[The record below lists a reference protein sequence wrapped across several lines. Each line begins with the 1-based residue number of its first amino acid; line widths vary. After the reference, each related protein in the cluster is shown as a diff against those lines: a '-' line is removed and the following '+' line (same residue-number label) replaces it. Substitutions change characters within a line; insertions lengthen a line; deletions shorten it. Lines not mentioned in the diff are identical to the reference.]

1 MTSWKVS
8 VEVIGLRR
16 REAFDLAVAPA
27 VGSVVTRGLPEE
39 EVEVVEGQGAGV
51 WRAVSKQRVDG
62 AVEERGG
69 EGGGEEDVEEG
80 VDETVTIVDV
90 TVAVSPG
97 NTVEVSTGSGMTE
110 LEP

>member
-8 VEVIGLRR
+8 VDVIGLRLQ
-16 REAFDLAVAPA
+16 EACDLAVAPA
-27 VGSVVTRGLPEE
+27 VGSMVTRGLPEE

-51 WRAVSKQRVDG
+51 WMAVLKQRVDG
-62 AVEERGG
+62 AIE
-69 EGGGEEDVEEG
+69 EGGGESGGEDDVEEG
-80 VDETVTIVDV
+80 VDENVTIVDV

-97 NTVEVSTGSGMTE
+97 NSVEVSTESGMTE

>member
-1 MTSWKVS
+1 MSSWKVS
-8 VEVIGLRR
+8 VEVIGLRL
-16 REAFDLAVAPA
+16 REACDLAVAPA
-27 VGSVVTRGLPEE
+27 VGSVMTKGLPEE
-39 EVEVVEGQGAGV
+39 EVVKGQGAGV
-51 WRAVSKQRVDG
+51 WRTVLKQRVDG

-69 EGGGEEDVEEG
+69 EGGGEEDVEED
-80 VDETVTIVDV
+80 VDETVTIFDV